1 MSLCL
6 IILFY
11 LIKIKYKIVLT
22 YKIFKSK
29 KVGCIKE
36 ITWSFLFFIF
46 FWVFPGGLR
55 SNTKWSGCC
64 PPCTKIYVNPS
75 QVLHIRLYEISNLK
89 NLKYYN
95 IVSLDRQLQPLNN
108 EGVTSSAI
116 SFGSLASSYSINL
129 FFLLLFIFAT
139 NFTSIDFLRS
149 INIDTLTSS

>member
-1 MSLCL
+1 
-6 IILFY
+6 
-11 LIKIKYKIVLT
+11 
-22 YKIFKSK
+22 
-29 KVGCIKE
+29 
-36 ITWSFLFFIF
+36 
-46 FWVFPGGLR
+46 
-55 SNTKWSGCC
+55 
-64 PPCTKIYVNPS
+64 VNPS

-129 FFLLLFIFAT
+129 FLLLFIFAT

>member
-1 MSLCL
+1 
-6 IILFY
+6 
-11 LIKIKYKIVLT
+11 
-22 YKIFKSK
+22 
-29 KVGCIKE
+29 
-36 ITWSFLFFIF
+36 
-46 FWVFPGGLR
+46 
-55 SNTKWSGCC
+55 
-64 PPCTKIYVNPS
+64 VNPS

>member
-1 MSLCL
+1 MSLNL
-6 IILFY
+6 ITLFY

-46 FWVFPGGLR
+46 FWVVLGGLR
-55 SNTKWSGCC
+55 SNTKMS
-64 PPCTKIYVNPS
+64 VNPS
-75 QVLHIRLYEISNLK
+75 QVLHIRL
-89 NLKYYN
+89 N

-129 FFLLLFIFAT
+129 FLLLFIFAT

>member
-1 MSLCL
+1 MARLLSSLHQNLCESL
-6 IILFY
+6 SSSAHKII
-11 LIKIKYKIVLT
+11 
-22 YKIFKSK
+22 
-29 KVGCIKE
+29 
-36 ITWSFLFFIF
+36 W
-46 FWVFPGGLR
+46 
-55 SNTKWSGCC
+55 N
-64 PPCTKIYVNPS
+64 
-75 QVLHIRLYEISNLK
+75 EISNLK

-129 FFLLLFIFAT
+129 FLLLFIFAT